1 MKKNFK
7 KILSLVVL
15 STFFIAAFTAPVIA
29 ANQDANAPSDYKARN
44 TANGFQIVTDLL
56 VIRPVLLAGTIVGS
70 CGYVI
75 TLPFTLIGK
84 NAKHAGK
91 KLVVEPAQWTF
102 AHPLGSY

>member
-1 MKKNFK
+1 ME
-7 KILSLVVL
+7 KIFRNILWLVVL
-15 STFFIAAFTAPVIA
+15 STFFIAAFFTPAIA
-29 ANQDANAPSDYKARN
+29 DNQNPNAPSDYKARN

-56 VIRPVLLAGTIVGS
+56 VIRPVLLTGTIAGS

-75 TLPFTLIGK
+75 TLPFTLMGK
-84 NAKHAGK
+84 NAKYAGK